1 MGVDTTY
8 VKSLASVIC
17 WWTLLPDSGYH
28 HQISQ
33 ANPEITPGAAPRQL
47 NALIWLE
54 ESMLCKDEREGRG
67 KVDWGRCPGSLLGS
81 RNGPMAPGK
90 KRKAGEKSGG
100 EWVPLSLP
108 KK

>member
-1 MGVDTTY
+1 MLV
-8 VKSLASVIC
+8 A
-17 WWTLLPDSGYH
+17 LLPDSGYR

-33 ANPEITPGAAPRQL
+33 ANPGITPGATPRQL

-54 ESMLCKDEREGRG
+54 ESMLCKDEGEGRG

-90 KRKAGEKSGG
+90 KQKPREKGGG
-100 EWVPLSLP
+100 ECLLLSLP